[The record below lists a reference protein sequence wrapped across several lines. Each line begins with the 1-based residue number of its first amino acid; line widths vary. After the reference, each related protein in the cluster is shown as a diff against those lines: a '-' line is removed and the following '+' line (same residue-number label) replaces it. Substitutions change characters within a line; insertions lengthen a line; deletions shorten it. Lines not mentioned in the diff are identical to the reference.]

1 MQRLC
6 SWRWSVLQEQTQ
18 MTLPSTSC
26 AVTTPA
32 ASPGLEPNTSTRYKL
47 QSNAFFWFSQCIII
61 FIKKMKACFFF
72 VALNWFKDIY
82 SLHEVLRSA
91 ERDGFVEW
99 HCVINWTCLFAGHL
113 RVQNMRSAGVSVLLH
128 WMRQSLSQGSRLQV
142 SAPAR
147 AGPIDDAFVHW
158 RWLTDIMML
167 SRHRDNLSLAI

>member
-1 MQRLC
+1 MQRRC

-26 AVTTPA
+26 AVTIPA

-47 QSNAFFWFSQCIII
+47 QSNTIFKVYNNIHKENESLLFF
-61 FIKKMKACFFF
+61 
-72 VALNWFKDIY
+72 ALNWFKDIY

-91 ERDGFVEW
+91 ERDGVVEW

-147 AGPIDDAFVHW
+147 VTPIDDAFVHW